1 MAAIRSRTKI
11 NSSDPPLTAV
21 RTAYASEPLLPF
33 FHPPMKLASFQPC
46 GRLYVD
52 GRVDL
57 SAICCGMLLHLFV
70 AEIHIRLEHAYDS
83 SAREPHGVERGSSYS
98 TRGVLRL

>member
-1 MAAIRSRTKI
+1 MLSLKIHAALWPTISPTNASWLPAAQSTKI

-21 RTAYASEPLLPF
+21 RTASASEPLLPF
-33 FHPPMKLASFQPC
+33 FHPPVKLASFQPC

-57 SAICCGMLLHLFV
+57 SAICCGMLLHLSV
-70 AEIHIRLEHAYDS
+70 AEIHI
-83 SAREPHGVERGSSYS
+83 
-98 TRGVLRL
+98 